1 MSYTHLTEHERY
13 VIYHLTLC
21 KLSDREIGRRLGRC
35 HTTIAREVKRNG
47 PNHRGVYWN
56 VAAHQ
61 TAMERRRKP
70 RHARRRS
77 NQRLVAYVESGLR
90 ARWSP
95 ETIVGRMRVDHP
107 TREKMRISAECIYA
121 WIYRD
126 ARSGGDLYRCLR
138 RKRRFRRKQRRYGS
152 GRRFIAGRI
161 SIAER
166 PAVVEKRKRFGDWE
180 GDTVEGGK
188 QSGFIVTHVERKS
201 RYLIAAKLP
210 DKRSQPLAERTVRA
224 FADIPQ
230 SLKKTLTFD
239 NGSEFAAFR
248 LIEEQAGFKVYF
260 ANPYAAWERGTN
272 ENTNGLLRDYF
283 AKGSDFSQITDTKLA
298 EVVARLNN
306 RPRKC
311 LGYRTPHE
319 VFTAA
324 LRGALA
330 S

>member
-1 MSYTHLTEHERY
+1 MSYTHITEHERY
-13 VIYHLTLC
+13 VIYHLKVF
-21 KLSDREIGRRLGRC
+21 KLTNREIGRRLGRS

-47 PNHRGVYWN
+47 PKYRGVYWN
-56 VAAHQ
+56 VAAHK
-61 TAMERRRKP
+61 TAMERRHKA
-70 RHARRRS
+70 RHTRRRS
-77 NQRLVAYVESGLR
+77 NEKLVGYVEAGLK

-95 ETIVGRMRVDHP
+95 ETIVGRMHVDHP
-107 TREKMRISAECIYA
+107 TSEKMRISAECIYA

-126 ARSGGDLYRCLR
+126 AKSGGQLYRCLR

-152 GRRFIAGRI
+152 GRRFIPGRI
-161 SIAER
+161 PITER
-166 PAVVEKRKRFGDWE
+166 PALVEKRRRFGDWE

-188 QSGFIVTHVERKS
+188 RSGFIVTHVERKS
-201 RYLIAAKLP
+201 RFLVAAKLN

-224 FADIPQ
+224 FSHIPAP
-230 SLKKTLTFD
+230 LKKTLTFD

-248 LIEEQAGFKVYF
+248 VIEEQAGFKVYF
-260 ANPYAAWERGTN
+260 ANPYSAWERGTN

-283 AKGSDFSQITDTKLA
+283 PKGSDFSQITDTKLD

-311 LGYRTPHE
+311 LGYRTPRE
-319 VFTAA
+319 VFTTA

-330 S
+330 N